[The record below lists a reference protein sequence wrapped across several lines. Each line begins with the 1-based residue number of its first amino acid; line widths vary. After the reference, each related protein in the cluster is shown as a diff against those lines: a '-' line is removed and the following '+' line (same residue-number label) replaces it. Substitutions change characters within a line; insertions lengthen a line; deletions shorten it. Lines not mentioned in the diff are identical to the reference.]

1 MVIPLRKMAPIH
13 VIFHFPKTEAGAREL
28 ALRAAELHADAV
40 IRRIQDLNCS
50 RSQKLE
56 LLDAVIETHKEIQA

>member
-1 MVIPLRKMAPIH
+1 MAPIH
-13 VIFHFPKTEAGAREL
+13 VIFHFPQTEAGTREL
-28 ALRAAELHADAV
+28 ALRAAELHANAV

-50 RSQKLE
+50 RRQKLE

>member
-1 MVIPLRKMAPIH
+1 MAPIH

-50 RSQKLE
+50 RRQKLE
-56 LLDAVIETHKEIQA
+56 LLDAVIETHKKIQA